1 MVAEE
6 IEVTDDEA
14 EAPAAKSEANAVK
27 AAPAMAPVIKAPSK
41 QSSIMGFF
49 TKKPTA

>member
-14 EAPAAKSEANAVK
+14 EAPVVKAEPAAAK
-27 AAPAMAPVIKAPSK
+27 AAPAMAPVIKAPAK

-49 TKKPTA
+49 TKKPSA